1 MAECVVHPAIETL
14 HCAKS
19 HPFKGTCILFFIT
32 LTLKVSFRFSIR
44 GGFHILDAQNGV
56 RMAHHNRIS
65 VIRKFISENWDHP
78 KNRFEA
84 YAYLFDH
91 LLDDLRRDFLT
102 DVTYYKNGLGKL
114 TPVENDLD
122 VIKSV
127 AMSCGLKK
135 DDVHSHLMRH
145 LSLLPLRWLI
155 DIPAWDMVDRVK
167 TLCMGTKLKPE
178 PGLSSEAFYEHILAW
193 GAGLFARAAN
203 PYHQNQVVILRG
215 SQGIGKDFFVKTLL
229 KALGP
234 YFGTWTNSRDER
246 EIIML
251 MERTLAMNIPE
262 FDNTHQNEIA
272 MLKALITKYQ
282 ATFRSP
288 YARKAQSVELKTSF
302 ISSANVEYLLRDATG
317 NRRYWIFWVEEF
329 SLIDKFDEFDSLQI
343 LAQFKWAFEMKFKV
357 SLRHRAAMDA
367 YIESQTPPSL
377 EEQIMDFWNDEI
389 TGYFKLRGAMI
400 GGGEWLSA
408 KEAGSILEKVRR
420 EFNIGRNHL
429 TILLNN
435 RECRKRRAAGYF
447 FRATPAPLSVVKTE

>member
-1 MAECVVHPAIETL
+1 M
-14 HCAKS
+14 
-19 HPFKGTCILFFIT
+19 
-32 LTLKVSFRFSIR
+32 
-44 GGFHILDAQNGV
+44 DAQNSV
-56 RMAHHNRIS
+56 RMAHHNRIAI
-65 VIRKFISENWDHP
+65 IRSYINDTWDSP
-78 KNRFEA
+78 QNRFEA
-84 YAYLFDH
+84 YAYLFDNV
-91 LLDDLRRDFLT
+91 LDDLRRDFLT
-102 DVTYYKNGLGKL
+102 DVAYYKNSIGKL

-122 VIKSV
+122 VIRSI
-127 AMSCGLKK
+127 ALSCGLKSER
-135 DDVHSHLMRH
+135 VQPHLMRH
-145 LSLLPLRWLI
+145 LNLLKPQWLI
-155 DIPAWDMVDRVK
+155 DIPLWDQVDRVK
-167 TLCMGTKLKPE
+167 TLCMGTKLKAE

-229 KALGP
+229 KGLGP

-246 EIIML
+246 ELIML

-302 ISSANVEYLLRDATG
+302 ISSANVEYLLRDSTG

-343 LAQFKWAFEMKFKV
+343 LAQFKWAYETKFKV
-357 SLRHRAAMDA
+357 RPEHKASMDA
-367 YIESQTPPSL
+367 YIESQTPPSI
-377 EEQIMDFWNDEI
+377 EEQIIDFWNDEI
-389 TGYFKLRGAMI
+389 SGYLRLRQTP
-400 GGGEWLSA
+400 GEWVSA
-408 KEAGSILEKVRR
+408 KEAAPVLEKVRR

-429 TILLNN
+429 TVMLNN

-447 FRATPAPLSVVKTE
+447 FRATPSPLSVVKTDG